1 MGIMKLL
8 NKDHPVHL
16 PNFIKLFYFAAVLMF
31 GSAWFNLS
39 TSSFQLCKQGY
50 HPHCDLRDLSFK
62 ISKVSLLH
70 NFWGTKFSIMSQVYH
85 VTWLYAL

>member
-16 PNFIKLFYFAAVLMF
+16 PNFIKLFYFAAVHMF

-50 HPHCDLRDLSFK
+50 HPIVTSEIL
-62 ISKVSLLH
+62 VSRYLKYHFLH